1 MDLGISGR
9 MALVC
14 GGSRGIGY
22 ATARRLA
29 SEGARVTIV
38 ARTHE
43 SAMRAAGS
51 LHREAG
57 GVVEGLCADLS
68 TPEGRAEIIAAY
80 PHTDILI
87 AHAGTPQRPAE
98 FESLSRTDWEG
109 WFDAHFYS
117 ALDLIRAYTPGMKQR
132 RFGRIVNVSASFIKF
147 PQIRNGHSH
156 AARLALAGAIAALVR
171 ELAPFNVTINSVLPG
186 LVDTDALRGALSERA
201 RQRGLSFEAVLAETI
216 RTCPAGRIASADE
229 MGDLIATLA
238 GSPFAFMTGQ
248 NVVVDGGAYPGL
260 F

>member
-1 MDLGISGR
+1 MDLGISDR
-9 MALVC
+9 LALVC

-22 ATARRLA
+22 AAARRLA

-38 ARTHE
+38 GRSEASLRHAVDTLRHE
-43 SAMRAAGS
+43 TRGNI
-51 LHREAG
+51 
-57 GVVEGLCADLS
+57 EGIAADLS
-68 TPEGRAEIIAAY
+68 TQGGRAQVVAAY
-80 PHTDILI
+80 PQTDILI

-98 FESLSRTDWEG
+98 FESLTRTDWDG
-109 WFDAHFYS
+109 WFDAHFHS
-117 ALDLIRAYTPGMKQR
+117 ALDLIRAYTAGMKQR

-147 PQIRNGHSH
+147 PQVRNGHSH

-186 LVDTDALRGALSERA
+186 LVDTDALRGALSDRA
-201 RQRGLSFEAVLAETI
+201 QQRGIPFETVHAETI
-216 RTCPAGRIASADE
+216 RTCPAGRIASASE

-248 NVVVDGGAYPGL
+248 NIVVDGGAYPGL

>member
-1 MDLGISGR
+1 MELGISGR
-9 MALVC
+9 LALVC

-22 ATARRLA
+22 AAAHRLA

-38 ARTHE
+38 ARTE
-43 SAMRAAGS
+43 TSAMRAVDS
-51 LHREAG
+51 LRRETG
-57 GVVEGLCADLS
+57 GVIEGIAADLS
-68 TPEGRAEIIAAY
+68 KPSGRDEVVAAY

-87 AHAGTPQRPAE
+87 AHAGTPQRPAD
-98 FESLSRTDWEG
+98 FESLSRTDWDG

-186 LVDTDALRGALSERA
+186 LVDTDALRGALSDRA
-201 RQRGLSFEAVLAETI
+201 QQRGVTFESVLAETS
-216 RTCPAGRIASADE
+216 RTCPAGRIASAAE
-229 MGDLIATLA
+229 MGDLIATLTGA
-238 GSPFAFMTGQ
+238 PFGFMTGQ
-248 NVVVDGGAYPGL
+248 NIVVDGGAYPGL